1 MTIKVLVVDD
11 SALVRSLLAEIIRS
25 DAGLTFVGAAPDAF
39 IARDMVNQFNPDV
52 ITLDIEMPG
61 MDGIVFLEKL
71 MHARP
76 TPVIMI
82 SMLTERGADAT
93 FQALELG
100 AVDFIP
106 KPKLGIADGLREY
119 SELIIEKIY
128 AAASVKVKKCER
140 RLAAVA
146 ILDGEKAPSNSRI
159 LSTEKIIA
167 IGASTGGTEAIKEVL
182 MQLPAGVPG
191 IVITQHMPAGF
202 TKTYAERLHKCTRLH
217 VVEARGGERI
227 LPGHAYLAPGDY
239 HLMVMRYGADY
250 VVKLSQAEPL
260 HRHRP
265 AVDVMFESVANAGGK
280 NVIAILLTG
289 MGKDGAKGM
298 LDVRNVGGYTLAQDE
313 KSCVVYGMPK
323 EAVNVGGVDKTVNL
337 DEMGAAILEK
347 IKALGGGNRV

>member
-25 DAGLTFVGAAPDAF
+25 DAGLTLVGAAPDAF
-39 IARDMVNQFNPDV
+39 IARDMVNQYSPDV

-61 MDGIVFLEKL
+61 MDGIAFLEKL

-82 SMLTERGADAT
+82 STLTERGAEVT
-93 FQALELG
+93 LHALELG

-106 KPKLGIADGLREY
+106 KPKLSIADGLREY

-128 AAASVKVKKCER
+128 AAASIRIKKREQT
-140 RLAAVA
+140 LAAITVA
-146 ILDGEKAPSNSRI
+146 GAEKSPSHSRI

-167 IGASTGGTEAIKEVL
+167 IGASTGGTEAIKDVL

-191 IVITQHMPAGF
+191 IVMTQHMPAGF
-202 TKTYAERLHKCTRLH
+202 TKTYAERLNKCTRLH
-217 VVEARGGERI
+217 VVEASGGERI
-227 LPGHAYLAPGDY
+227 LPGHAYLAPGDH

-280 NVIAILLTG
+280 NVIAVLLTG

-298 LDVRNVGGYTLAQDE
+298 LDIRNAGGYTLAQDE

-323 EAVNVGGVDKTVNL
+323 EAVNMGGVDKTVNL

-347 IKALGGGNRV
+347 IKTLGGGNRV